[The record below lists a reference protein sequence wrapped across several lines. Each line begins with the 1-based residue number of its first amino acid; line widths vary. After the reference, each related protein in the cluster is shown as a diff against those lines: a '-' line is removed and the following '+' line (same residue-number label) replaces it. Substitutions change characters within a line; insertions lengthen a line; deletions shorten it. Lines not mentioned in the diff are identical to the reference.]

1 MHGIKIA
8 TLRSG
13 LTSHVIRMWEKR
25 YGAVQPE
32 RTETNRRQY
41 SDENIQRLVR
51 LADLTKNGHAIS
63 NIANLSDKELSD
75 LHKSLTNTSPG
86 NTVAET
92 VYDPVIAETLTA
104 IRNFDQCSLEVIFD
118 KVVKEAGYSC
128 LLEKVLL
135 PFIRNVGKL
144 WHDGD
149 ITTAEEHAAT
159 SFIKDYLC
167 ISARSFNSA
176 SNAPKLLITTPQGQ
190 LHELGATIAAAQA
203 RKLGWQVV
211 YLGTSLPADEI
222 AGAAEKIGARAV
234 ILSIIYPLDDPQIN
248 VHLRKL
254 RSQLDNKIPIII
266 GGAHS
271 KLYSPTFDELKVT
284 QLKTLADLSPV
295 LGTLRNS

>member
-13 LTSHVIRMWEKR
+13 LTSHVIRTWEKR
-25 YGAVQPE
+25 YKAVQPV

-41 SDENIQRLVR
+41 SDKNIQRLVW

-63 NIANLSDKELSD
+63 NIAHLSDEELAS
-75 LHKSLTNTSPG
+75 LHESLKTSNPENTC
-86 NTVAET
+86 AEIA
-92 VYDPVIAETLTA
+92 YEPVIAKTLEA
-104 IRNFDQCSLEVIFD
+104 IRNFDQCSLETIFD
-118 KVVKEAGYSC
+118 KIVKESGYSF
-128 LLEKVLL
+128 LLEKVLI
-135 PFIRNVGKL
+135 PFISRVGIL
-144 WHDGD
+144 WHEGD

-167 ISARSFNSA
+167 ISARPFNLA
-176 SNAPKLLITTPQGQ
+176 INAPKLLITTPQGQ

-203 RKLGWQVV
+203 RKFGWRVV
-211 YLGTSLPADEI
+211 YLGTSLPPDEI

-234 ILSIIYPLDDPQIN
+234 VLSIISPLDDPQIN

-254 RSQLDNKIPIII
+254 RSQLDKQIPIII
-266 GGAHS
+266 GGPNS
-271 KLYSPTFDELKVT
+271 KMYGPTLDELKIT

-295 LGTLRNS
+295 LGILRK